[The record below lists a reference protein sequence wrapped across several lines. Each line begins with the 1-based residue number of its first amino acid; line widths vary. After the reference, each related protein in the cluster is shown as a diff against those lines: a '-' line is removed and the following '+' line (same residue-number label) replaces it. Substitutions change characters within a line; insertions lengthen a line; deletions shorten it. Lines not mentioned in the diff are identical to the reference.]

1 MKEKTVFTCM
11 ICSYEFS
18 SKPSVTNHIK
28 EIHRE
33 EEVTDEMF
41 CVSTQVIIDNFE
53 KNVYLDSSGSNKSDR
68 PENKVKKTT
77 KQSEPKKSDNF
88 MDKLMK
94 SLDEP
99 DKMEKLKLYH
109 RKNNHKSK
117 MTNTKKKER
126 GDPGS
131 FPHIPPFTNVGVV
144 GPQSQSS
151 PRMTYQQ
158 FCDKARK
165 SNAPPGPPMGTK
177 QHQTNSEIQPAPSHL
192 TGQRKPISNQSATKS
207 GKVKFFNPVKTVAK
221 PKPKPPLPTSP
232 LPDILYTSMYGTP
245 HTQALTSESLARKK
259 TTINT
264 PDNSPYKD
272 SAPVLTP
279 TPTVTP
285 PPIVTPLQVS
295 LTSNPDHQYADRS
308 KFTAPVR
315 LGKKCD
321 DSNCKPCSATDCGEC
336 SHCTTRSLR

>member
-1 MKEKTVFTCM
+1 MREKTVFTCM

-109 RKNNHKSK
+109 HKNNPKST
-117 MTNTKKKER
+117 MTNTKKKEQ

-131 FPHIPPFTNVGVV
+131 FPHIPPCGS
-144 GPQSQSS
+144 G
-151 PRMTYQQ
+151 
-158 FCDKARK
+158 
-165 SNAPPGPPMGTK
+165 GT
-177 QHQTNSEIQPAPSHL
+177 
-192 TGQRKPISNQSATKS
+192 
-207 GKVKFFNPVKTVAK
+207 
-221 PKPKPPLPTSP
+221 
-232 LPDILYTSMYGTP
+232 
-245 HTQALTSESLARKK
+245 
-259 TTINT
+259 
-264 PDNSPYKD
+264 
-272 SAPVLTP
+272 
-279 TPTVTP
+279 TVTEFSSYD
-285 PPIVTPLQVS
+285 L
-295 LTSNPDHQYADRS
+295 
-308 KFTAPVR
+308 
-315 LGKKCD
+315 
-321 DSNCKPCSATDCGEC
+321 SAV
-336 SHCTTRSLR
+336 L